1 MAVCG
6 ANVDGATCAAARAV
20 NIQPRHAGRNGRSDR
35 RRPQCATSGR
45 KGSVPTFDDPHCLL
59 MGCLVG
65 RAGAPVGS
73 EAICASWLVLGHGV
87 VSAGGKEGAT
97 NQAVRAKQHLDAFQ
111 PARRRQEGGGQRKGS
126 CVRHSAGAGAPR
138 RCPRT
143 ENLLKIWTTQ
153 AKRLNRRLCP
163 TSSAQR
169 TTTRGGR
176 RVTLTASAAVD
187 NPSATTMALA
197 TWQSQLP
204 RPRGC
209 ANGLDRVHLEPR
221 A

>member
-97 NQAVRAKQHLDAFQ
+97 NQAVRAKHTLVRFSVRGFGRRAVSS
-111 PARRRQEGGGQRKGS
+111 ARALA
-126 CVRHSAGAGAPR
+126 SATFNSTLPR
-138 RCPRT
+138 RGR
-143 ENLLKIWTTQ
+143 
-153 AKRLNRRLCP
+153 KRI
-163 TSSAQR
+163 QK
-169 TTTRGGR
+169 
-176 RVTLTASAAVD
+176 
-187 NPSATTMALA
+187 
-197 TWQSQLP
+197 
-204 RPRGC
+204 
-209 ANGLDRVHLEPR
+209 
-221 A
+221 